1 MTYNE
6 KGEYYGIYIYIIKYN
21 NLNTLGYWE
30 NGKRHG
36 EGVFTY
42 VNKDIYS
49 GWWKF
54 GKKEGTGTYVFFD
67 TGMKV
72 LHITV
77 LSLAQIYIYIYI
89 I

>member
-1 MTYNE
+1 MRKENIMVYINN
-6 KGEYYGIYIYIIKYN
+6 IYICYI
-21 NLNTLGYWE
+21 GYWE

-42 VNKDIYS
+42 INKDIYS

-72 LHITV
+72 LNP
-77 LSLAQIYIYIYI
+77 LDYI
-89 I
+89 